1 MNGYICTKNINLG
14 GTAYQKGETIPGEA
28 VLPNRVR
35 ALTREGYIAAQNDAA
50 AVPPE
55 TPQNEPIAP
64 APIVLP
70 ITKNGGVME
79 LVAAPGDIIQA
90 VSILQLNAEEA
101 AKAVAEVESEEAL
114 ILIDALDTRKT
125 VRTATAAR
133 AEELN
138 KSDENGQDDG
148 QEGQKTG
155 DA

>member
-1 MNGYICTKNINLG
+1 MNGYICTKTISLG
-14 GTAYQKGETIPGEA
+14 GTTYQKGETIPGEA

-70 ITKNGGVME
+70 ITKNGSVME

-138 KSDENGQDDG
+138 GPDENGQDDG

>member
-1 MNGYICTKNINLG
+1 MNGYICTKTISLG
-14 GTAYQKGETIPGEA
+14 GTTYQKGEPIPGEA

-35 ALTREGYIAAQNDAA
+35 ALTREGYIAEHNEAP
-50 AVPPE
+50 AVTPE
-55 TPQNEPIAP
+55 TPQNEPEAP
-64 APIVLP
+64 ASIVLP

-79 LVAAPGDIIQA
+79 LVAATDDIIQA

-101 AKAVAEVESEEAL
+101 AKAVAEVNSEEAL

-133 AEELN
+133 AEELGN
-138 KSDENGQDDG
+138 SDEKTDDG